1 MIPSKLEVL
10 VDFGPTP
17 DKVTV
22 EKTLNY
28 LNAQDDVQQAVFK
41 NGAVMVETVLPSSV
55 VLDMV
60 IKTSGKR
67 AVLQGYGDS
76 TSAVAMVSSKCTTEH
91 VLGVIRFT
99 QTDSVLIADGS
110 VDGLTPGLHGL
121 HVHESGDLSMG
132 CSSIGDHYNP
142 LSSPH
147 GSPAD
152 PPSER
157 HAGDLG
163 NIHAD
168 EQGRAR
174 FRIFDSVLQIDE
186 LLGRSVAVTQRA
198 DDLGRGSSPCSKING
213 DSGPPIACG
222 VIARSAGIFQ
232 NAKRICACD
241 GVVVWDE
248 KDRPL
253 AGKGRRLKDDKE
265 QTGSGKCGGKTCCK
279 V

>member
-76 TSAVAMVSSKCTTEH
+76 TSAVAMVSSKCTTEQ

-121 HVHESGDLSMG
+121 HVHESGDLSMTT
-132 CSSIGDHYNP
+132 Y
-142 LSSPH
+142 
-147 GSPAD
+147 
-152 PPSER
+152 
-157 HAGDLG
+157 
-163 NIHAD
+163 
-168 EQGRAR
+168 
-174 FRIFDSVLQIDE
+174 
-186 LLGRSVAVTQRA
+186 
-198 DDLGRGSSPCSKING
+198 
-213 DSGPPIACG
+213 
-222 VIARSAGIFQ
+222 
-232 NAKRICACD
+232 
-241 GVVVWDE
+241 
-248 KDRPL
+248 
-253 AGKGRRLKDDKE
+253 GRRFSYFALIAGRRDEYACHLVSLLIIYGQRFLSK
-265 QTGSGKCGGKTCCK
+265 
-279 V
+279 